1 MCRQER
7 GLNLADGTAET
18 ALKPTRELRGC
29 EIYQRLLGDREQSAM
44 ADDVRGIARAA
55 PLRAPMTPYG
65 RRMTVRMTSA
75 GECGWVSDETGYR
88 YQAAHPN
95 GAPWPPIPG
104 SVLAVWRR
112 VAGCS
117 RDPDSC
123 LVNLYLEGARMGMHR
138 DADEADFLWPVVSVS
153 LGDDALFRVGN
164 LERGGRTESV
174 WLRSGDVVV
183 MGGGARLRY
192 HGIDR
197 IKFGT
202 SRLLKNGGRLNLTLR
217 VAR

>member
-7 GLNLADGTAET
+7 GRNLVAGTGKAI
-18 ALKPTRELRGC
+18 LKPTRELRGFK
-29 EIYQRLLGDREQSAM
+29 IYQRLLGDKEQAAM
-44 ADDVRGIARAA
+44 ADDVRDVARAA
-55 PLRAPMTPYG
+55 PMRAPMTPYG
-65 RRMTVRMTSA
+65 RRMTVQMTSA
-75 GECGWVSDETGYR
+75 GERGWISDATGYR
-88 YQAAHPN
+88 YETAHPN
-95 GAPWPPIPG
+95 GTPWPPIPG

-112 VAGCS
+112 VSRCG

-138 DADEADFLWPVVSVS
+138 DADETDFQWPVVSVS
-153 LGDDALFRVGN
+153 LGDDALFRIGN

-183 MGGGARLRY
+183 MGGNARLRY

-202 SRLLKNGGRLNLTLR
+202 SPLLRNGGRLNLTLR
-217 VAR
+217 VAG

>member
-1 MCRQER
+1 MVDGIER
-7 GLNLADGTAET
+7 A
-18 ALKPTRELRGC
+18 ALEPTRELRGC
-29 EIYQRLLGDREQSAM
+29 KIYRQLLGGEEQSAM

-75 GECGWVSDETGYR
+75 GERGWISDETGYR
-88 YQAAHPN
+88 YEAAHPN
-95 GAPWPPIPG
+95 GSPWPPIPK

-117 RDPDSC
+117 RDPDCC

-138 DADEADFLWPVVSVS
+138 DADEADFRWPVVSVS
-153 LGDDALFRVGN
+153 LGDDALFRIGN
-164 LERGGRTESV
+164 LDRGGRTESV

-183 MGGGARLRY
+183 MGGDARLRY

-202 SRLLKNGGRLNLTLR
+202 SRLIRNGGRLNLTLR
-217 VAR
+217 VAG

>member
-1 MCRQER
+1 MV
-7 GLNLADGTAET
+7 DGTDEA
-18 ALKPTRELRGC
+18 ALEPTRELRGFK
-29 EIYQRLLGDREQSAM
+29 IYQRLLSDKEQSAM
-44 ADDVRGIARAA
+44 ADDVRDIARAA

-65 RRMTVRMTSA
+65 HRMTVRMTSA
-75 GECGWVSDETGYR
+75 GERGWISDETGYR
-88 YQAAHPN
+88 YEATHPN
-95 GAPWPPIPG
+95 GTPWPPIPS

-112 VAGCS
+112 VAGCR

-138 DADEADFLWPVVSVS
+138 DADEADFMWPVVSVS
-153 LGDDALFRVGN
+153 LGDDALFRIGN
-164 LERGGRTESV
+164 LDRGGRTESV

-183 MGGGARLRY
+183 MGGSARLRY

-202 SRLLKNGGRLNLTLR
+202 CRLLRNGGRLNLTLR
-217 VAR
+217 VAG